1 VAAFLCHQTLYF
13 SKIQEIFNLSIPA
26 SIICWNRDATTTAAA
41 TTTASTTTS
50 ASTKAVDARSSA
62 DIVWSS
68 ADIVWSSADIVLSGK
83 AILGAFA
90 LLLI

>member
-1 VAAFLCHQTLYF
+1 VAAFLCNQPLYF

-26 SIICWNRDATTTAAA
+26 SIICWNRDATTIAAT
-41 TTTASTTTS
+41 TTTASTTTP

-68 ADIVWSSADIVLSGK
+68 ADVVLSGK